1 MRKLLTIIVLAFVY
15 TTASF
20 AQFEQGKKYLGADIN
35 GLGVSYSQESDFTL
49 KVGDNAGY
57 CVQDN
62 LLVNGHLGFDYTY
75 EELRTLSVGA
85 KLRYFIADSGVFL
98 SAGAR
103 FLREFSDNNDFQIT
117 PEVGYCYFLN
127 GNLALQP
134 SIYYDLSFSD
144 FKEKSR
150 IGFSLGLGWYF

>member
-1 MRKLLTIIVLAFVY
+1 MKKLLTVLALAFACS
-15 TTASF
+15 TAAF
-20 AQFEQGKKYLGADIN
+20 AQFEKGKKYLGADIN
-35 GLGVSYSQESDFTL
+35 GLGMSYSHESDFTL
-49 KVGDNAGY
+49 KCGGHAGY
-57 CVQDN
+57 CVEDN
-62 LLVNGHLGFDYTY
+62 LLVIGHIGFDYSY
-75 EELRTLSVGA
+75 KDLQMVSVGA
-85 KLRYFIADSGVFL
+85 KLRYFIADTGVFL
-98 SAGAR
+98 GAGSR

-117 PEVGYCYFLN
+117 PEVGYCYLLN

>member
-1 MRKLLTIIVLAFVY
+1 MKKLLTVLALAFACS
-15 TTASF
+15 TAAF
-20 AQFEQGKKYLGADIN
+20 AQFEKGKKYLGADIN
-35 GLGVSYSQESDFTL
+35 GFGMSYSHESDFTL
-49 KVGDNAGY
+49 KCGGHAGY
-57 CVQDN
+57 CVEDN
-62 LLVNGHLGFDYTY
+62 LLVIGHIGFDYSYKDLQTV
-75 EELRTLSVGA
+75 SVGA
-85 KLRYFIADSGVFL
+85 KLRYFIADTGVFL
-98 SAGAR
+98 GAGSR

-150 IGFSLGLGWYF
+150 IGLSLGLGCYF

>member
-1 MRKLLTIIVLAFVY
+1 MKKLLTVLALAFACS
-15 TTASF
+15 TAAF
-20 AQFEQGKKYLGADIN
+20 AQFEKGKKYLGADIN
-35 GLGVSYSQESDFTL
+35 GFGMSYSHESDFTL
-49 KVGDNAGY
+49 KCGGHAGY
-57 CVQDN
+57 CVEDN
-62 LLVNGHLGFDYTY
+62 LLVIGHIGFDYSYKDLQTV
-75 EELRTLSVGA
+75 SVGA
-85 KLRYFIADSGVFL
+85 KLRYFIADTGVFL
-98 SAGAR
+98 GAGSR

-150 IGFSLGLGWYF
+150 IGFSLGLGCYF

>member
-1 MRKLLTIIVLAFVY
+1 MKKLLTVLTLAFACS
-15 TTASF
+15 TASF

-35 GLGVSYSQESDFTL
+35 GLGLSYSHESDVTL
-49 KVGDNAGY
+49 KLGGHAGY
-57 CVQDN
+57 CVADN
-62 LLVNGHLGFDYTY
+62 LLVIGHLGFDYTY
-75 EELRTLSVGA
+75 KEVQTVSVGA
-85 KLRYFIADSGVFL
+85 KVRYFIADSGVFL
-98 SAGAR
+98 GAGSR
-103 FLREFSDNNDFQIT
+103 FLREFSNNNDFQVT

-127 GNLALQP
+127 GHLAIQP

>member
-1 MRKLLTIIVLAFVY
+1 MKKLLTVLALAFACS
-15 TTASF
+15 TAAF
-20 AQFEQGKKYLGADIN
+20 AQFGKGKKYLGADIN
-35 GLGVSYSQESDFTL
+35 GLGMSYSHESDFTL
-49 KVGDNAGY
+49 KCGGHAGY
-57 CVQDN
+57 CVEDN
-62 LLVNGHLGFDYTY
+62 LLVIGHIGFDYSY
-75 EELRTLSVGA
+75 KDLQMVSVGA
-85 KLRYFIADSGVFL
+85 KLRYFIADTGVFL
-98 SAGAR
+98 GAGSR